1 MKIMGRVTLVGAG
14 PGDPELLTLKAV
26 RVLRD
31 ADVVLYDDLVST
43 AVLAYAGPQARLIPV
58 GKRGGCASTPQAFIE
73 QLLIREARAGHA
85 VVRLKG
91 GDPFVFGRGGEEA
104 ATLRDAGIG
113 VDIVCG
119 LTSGLAAAAA
129 IGIPVT
135 HRMHA
140 HGVALVTGHA
150 ADGEVEPDW
159 AALVRTGL
167 TLVIY
172 MGMRRAEELQSALIA
187 ADMPPSMPV
196 AVIAHATRPEQAAIV
211 STLADWP
218 AAAEAAGLASPAII
232 VVGQVAALATGASV
246 DSGQRRGGDFGQ
258 VEHTRQHVA

>member
-1 MKIMGRVTLVGAG
+1 
-14 PGDPELLTLKAV
+14 
-26 RVLRD
+26 
-31 ADVVLYDDLVST
+31 
-43 AVLAYAGPQARLIPV
+43 
-58 GKRGGCASTPQAFIE
+58 
-73 QLLIREARAGHA
+73 

-104 ATLRDAGIG
+104 ATLRAAGIG

-135 HRMHA
+135 HRLHA

-150 ADGEVEPDW
+150 ADGEAEPDW
-159 AALVRTGL
+159 NALVRSGL

-172 MGMRRAEELQSALIA
+172 MGMRRADELQAALA
-187 ADMPPSMPV
+187 RAGMAPSMPV
-196 AVIAHATRPEQAAIV
+196 AVIAHATRPEQASIV
-211 STLADWP
+211 STLAAWP

-232 VVGQVAALATGASV
+232 VVGQVAALANDGSLV
-246 DSGQRRGGDFGQ
+246 SGQRRDGDFGPI
-258 VEHTRQHVA
+258 EHPRQHVA